1 MGSET
6 RIAIAGGG
14 IGGLASALLLAR
26 FGHEVDLFE
35 RAPALS
41 EVGAG
46 IQLSPNV
53 GRVLSALGLD
63 AALDAKAVRPDHVA
77 MRSGRDGREITR
89 VTLGDTAEVRFGAPY
104 RVIHRADLQA
114 ILLAAAE
121 ADPRIALHLDAPVT
135 HLRTEGDAI
144 ELTVAD
150 ETWRAP
156 LLVGADGVRSV
167 VRAAID
173 GRTAR
178 PTGQTAWRT
187 IIPADPHDEQ
197 AARRVDLWLAP
208 DAHVVRYPIAAGTLT
223 NIVVVTADRPGDPS
237 QPDEATALP
246 TGVGRRLAPDLQA
259 LLARSDSWTRWPL
272 AAVAPDARWVRG
284 PIALVG
290 DAAHAML
297 PFLAQGGAMAIEDA
311 CELAAAIA
319 LHGPTSQALVAY
331 ERRRKPRV
339 VPIWREAR
347 RLERVYHLGFPA
359 AIARNLTMATLGPD
373 RLLRRMDRI
382 YGWRPSTLPA

>member
-1 MGSET
+1 MASDA
-6 RIAIAGGG
+6 RIAVAGAG

-26 FGHEVDLFE
+26 FGHEVDVFE

-77 MRSGRDGREITR
+77 MRSGRDGHEITR
-89 VTLGDTAEVRFGAPY
+89 VALGDAAEARFGAPY
-104 RVIHRADLQA
+104 RVIHRADLQE
-114 ILLAAAE
+114 ILVSAAG

-135 HLRTEGDAI
+135 HLRTIGGEV
-144 ELTVAD
+144 ELTVSD
-150 ETWRAP
+150 TSHRTP

-187 IIPADPHDEQ
+187 VVPSDPDDDQ

-208 DAHVVRYPIAAGTLT
+208 EAHIVRYPIAAGTLT
-223 NIVVVTADRPGDPS
+223 NIVVVTADRPGDPPR
-237 QPDEATALP
+237 PDEAAALP
-246 TGVGRRLAPDLQA
+246 AGIGGRFDPDLRA

-272 AAVAPDARWVRG
+272 AAVSPDARWVRG

-290 DAAHAML
+290 DSAHAML

-319 LHGPTSQALVAY
+319 LHGPTAQALVAY

-339 VPIWREAR
+339 VAVWREAR
-347 RLERVYHLGFPA
+347 RLASVYHLGFPA
-359 AIARNLTMATLGPD
+359 AIARNLTLAALGPD